1 MNEEDTLKF
10 DIPTDAPRI
19 IKVIGVGGGGGN
31 AVQNMYREGI
41 HNVSFVVCNT
51 DSQALANSP
60 IPSKVQLGEKVTE
73 GLGAGNDP
81 EVGRE
86 AAEESRAKIESLFND
101 GTKMVF
107 ITAGMGGGTGTG
119 AAPVVA
125 EIAKGLNILTIG
137 IVTIPFK
144 FEMGNK
150 IHQALKGVTEI
161 SKHVD
166 ALLVINNQRLLDIYP
181 ELTIDDGL
189 CKVDEVLTTA
199 TKSIAEIITA
209 RGTIN
214 LDFRDVSRVLKNGG
228 VAIMSYGIEKG
239 EQRLALAFEKA
250 LHSPLLNNNDI
261 YKSKKILFNIYY
273 NPNHPLKIG
282 EIEEVNSFM
291 AQFTEEEIEVI
302 WGISKDYSLEDGA
315 VKVTVLATGFSMH
328 NIPEMQPLLNE
339 EEREREM
346 QEEKIKS
353 MKDAFY
359 KEDFKIYIFD
369 DSELDNESLISAV
382 ESLPTHKRMAKD
394 MQQIKNISSEAKKAY
409 EPEYEQASEE
419 NVTINM
425 DPEENPA
432 NDNSVEI
439 SYYQIIMDIFD
450 IISNDLKEAMK
461 AKDKVALDTLRN
473 IKKALLEAKTAPGA
487 GDSVDDATATKII
500 SKLAKQ
506 GRESAELFAS
516 QNRPE
521 LAAEELAQVAVLEK
535 YLPKQ
540 MSDEELTAAL
550 KSIIAEVG
558 ASTPQEMGKVMGVA
572 TKKLA
577 GMADGKAISAKVREL
592 LA

>member
-60 IPSKVQLGEKVTE
+60 IPSKVQLGEKLTE

-81 EVGRE
+81 EVGRQ
-86 AAEESRAKIESLFND
+86 AAEESREKIKALFND

-119 AAPVVA
+119 AAPIVA
-125 EIAKGLNILTIG
+125 EIAKSLNILTIG
-137 IVTIPFK
+137 IITIPFR

-161 SKHVD
+161 AKHVD

-181 ELTIDDGL
+181 ELDLDEGL
-189 CKVDEVLTTA
+189 RKVDEVLTTA

-214 LDFRDVSRVLKNGG
+214 LDFRDVSKVLKNGG

-273 NPNHPLKIG
+273 NPNYPLKIG
-282 EIEEVNSFM
+282 EIEEVNTFM

-302 WGISKDYSLEDGA
+302 WGISKDYSLEEKA
-315 VKVTVLATGFSMH
+315 VKVTVLATGFGMQ
-328 NIPEMQPLLNE
+328 NIPEIKPLLNE
-339 EEREREM
+339 ERREREL
-346 QEEKIKS
+346 QEQKIQS

-359 KEDFKIYIFD
+359 KEDFKIFIFD
-369 DSELDNESLISAV
+369 DDELDNESLIAAV
-382 ESLPTHKRMAKD
+382 ESSPTHKRLAKD
-394 MQQIKNISSEAKKAY
+394 LQHIKSISSAAKKSYEAKIPVGQQ
-409 EPEYEQASEE
+409 PETETA
-419 NVTINM
+419 T
-425 DPEENPA
+425 
-432 NDNSVEI
+432 DNSEAAETFTTDNNVEI
-439 SYYQIIMDIFD
+439 SY
-450 IISNDLKEAMK
+450 
-461 AKDKVALDTLRN
+461 
-473 IKKALLEAKTAPGA
+473 
-487 GDSVDDATATKII
+487 
-500 SKLAKQ
+500 
-506 GRESAELFAS
+506 
-516 QNRPE
+516 
-521 LAAEELAQVAVLEK
+521 
-535 YLPKQ
+535 
-540 MSDEELTAAL
+540 
-550 KSIIAEVG
+550 
-558 ASTPQEMGKVMGVA
+558 
-572 TKKLA
+572 
-577 GMADGKAISAKVREL
+577 
-592 LA
+592 